1 MPKKFENFNNP
12 RKKALAGMKQ
22 SISAELWDKN
32 LNFLNQLR
40 VKISKHPVS
49 HHPAIEILNNGE
61 ISKQNLKRIH
71 LEYRHAIVQTFTD
84 ALLMA

>member
-1 MPKKFENFNNP
+1 MPKKFEDFNNP

-40 VKISKHPVS
+40 AKIAKHPVS
-49 HHPAIEILNNGE
+49 HHPAIETL
-61 ISKQNLKRIH
+61 
-71 LEYRHAIVQTFTD
+71 
-84 ALLMA
+84 

>member
-1 MPKKFENFNNP
+1 MPKKFEDFNNP

-40 VKISKHPVS
+40 AKIAKHPVS
-49 HHPAIEILNNGE
+49 HHPAIER
-61 ISKQNLKRIH
+61 RI
-71 LEYRHAIVQTFTD
+71 QT
-84 ALLMA
+84 